1 MLTPPK
7 SHTVHATS
15 CMQSRHQLT
24 MLALQE
30 MVGSPVIWSI
40 LKIKERGQNN
50 GMLVGGGRGYW
61 LLFAAAEKRCAFVSV
76 LAGACD
82 GRIAFP

>member
-1 MLTPPK
+1 
-7 SHTVHATS
+7 
-15 CMQSRHQLT
+15 

-30 MVGSPVIWSI
+30 TVGSPGSRPI

-61 LLFAAAEKRCAFVSV
+61 LLFAAAEKRGASVSV
-76 LAGACD
+76 LAGMCD
-82 GRIAFP
+82 GRIAFS

>member
-1 MLTPPK
+1 
-7 SHTVHATS
+7 
-15 CMQSRHQLT
+15 

-30 MVGSPVIWSI
+30 MVGSPVSRSI

-50 GMLVGGGRGYW
+50 GMLVGGGPGYW
-61 LLFAAAEKRCAFVSV
+61 LLFAVAEKRSTSVSI

-82 GRIAFP
+82 GRITLP